1 MKINLMSSIWLRAKR
16 STAAFVADCRAVAAV
31 ELAVIAPVMLLM
43 FFATVEFSTGV
54 AIDRKVTLVAHT
66 LVRPDVPLDLRHRY
80 RTDQFLHR
88 RDRDDVSVSG
98 NPISSTISELYDR
111 TRHPCREGAVELGSG
126 AACGE
131 VHDDHTCRAARS
143 SDSI

>member
-1 MKINLMSSIWLRAKR
+1 MKMNLMSSIWLRAKR

-43 FFATVEFSTGV
+43 FFATVEFSNGV

-66 LVRPDVPLDLRHRY
+66 LSDLTSRSTTV
-80 RTDQFLHR
+80 TDTELTNFFTAGTGIMYPYPASPIKLH
-88 RDRDDVSVSG
+88 DFG
-98 NPISSTISELYDR
+98 ALCR
-111 TRHPCREGAVELGSG
+111 TRHPCREGAVEHGSG

-131 VHDDHTCRAARS
+131 VHDDHT
-143 SDSI
+143 